1 MQEPLNPLMSA
12 SRATASVAT
21 SLSPTEYERR
31 RRFCDALKGMT
42 KPEFVEIARILRRH
56 GVTVSENRSGM
67 FFDMSRLD
75 DSVFEELLQFRDF
88 VSQNTT
94 ELKKRDTLID
104 SLKGPGTD

>member
-1 MQEPLNPLMSA
+1 MREPLNSLMSA
-12 SRATASVAT
+12 TKAT
-21 SLSPTEYERR
+21 STTSTLNSTEYERR
-31 RRFCDALKGMT
+31 RRFCEALKGMS
-42 KPEFVEIARILRRH
+42 KPEFIEIARILRRN

-75 DSVFEELLQFRDF
+75 PAVFEELLQFREF

-104 SLKGPGTD
+104 SLKTPGTD

>member
-1 MQEPLNPLMSA
+1 MREPLNSLMSA
-12 SRATASVAT
+12 AKAT
-21 SLSPTEYERR
+21 STLSPAEYDRR
-31 RRFCDALKGMT
+31 RRFCEALKGMS
-42 KPEFVEIARILRRH
+42 KPEFIEIARILRRN

-75 DSVFEELLQFRDF
+75 PAVFEELLQFREF

-104 SLKGPGTD
+104 SLKAPGTD